1 MMQVTFVST
10 ALKYFYSTIQQ
21 QVGRYENILKDLM
34 LSRDQGVFI
43 GVLLQL
49 HERTQ
54 FIIARVEKIL
64 SDVKGPGNETIVL
77 QQRDIAGKAISE
89 NPISLKN
96 IKSIRVYKEL
106 QGVSH

>member
-1 MMQVTFVST
+1 MMEVTFTGS
-10 ALKYFYSTIQQ
+10 ALKYFYSTISKR
-21 QVGRYENILKDLM
+21 VGRYENILKDLM

-49 HERTQ
+49 QERTQ
-54 FIIARVEKIL
+54 FIIARVETIL
-64 SDVKGPGNETIVL
+64 SDVQSPGNETIVL
-77 QQRDIAGKAISE
+77 HRRDIAGKAISE
-89 NPISLKN
+89 NPIHLKN